1 MFLRKLEIGNI
12 KLENNIF
19 LAPMAGITDLP
30 FRKICKKF
38 NPGLMYTEMASSK
51 ALHYNDQKTE
61 KLLEIEEIER
71 PIAIQIFGNDPQ
83 IMAEAANKVSEKAD
97 IIDINMGCPA
107 PKVTKNGEGSS
118 LLLNPDLV
126 YDIVKEVVNA
136 AEKPVTVKIRKGW
149 DDEHINALQIATL
162 IEKAGAKAITI
173 HGRTRQ
179 EFYTGEADWDIIKQ
193 IKQELSIPVIGNGD
207 ITSEEKAYEIFEK
220 TNCDGI
226 MIGRGS
232 LGNPWIFEKIKE
244 YLKNGTKKEDI
255 TKADKLK
262 IILEHIDLA
271 IKYKGENVA
280 VKEMRK
286 HLSWYVKGMNESSKI
301 RDMLNKETSSEA
313 VKQILIE
320 YFS

>member
-83 IMAEAANKVSEKAD
+83 IMAEVANKVSEKAD